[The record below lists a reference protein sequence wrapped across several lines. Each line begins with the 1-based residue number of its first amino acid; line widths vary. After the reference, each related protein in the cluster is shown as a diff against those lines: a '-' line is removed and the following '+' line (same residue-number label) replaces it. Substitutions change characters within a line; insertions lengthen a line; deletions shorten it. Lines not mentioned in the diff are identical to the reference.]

1 MPGSNSMLVVAID
14 DSVGA
19 LGLPAYGPIDEPREP
34 TSVQVVNV
42 PDGVQRTKIYIHG
55 DAERAAGFDIPLFR
69 SGTVDLAR
77 DEQPCV
83 LALRNGD
90 VCACV
95 LHLWHAADAQL
106 MCGLVVAAND
116 EESAAYARKC
126 RAEKRRNI

>member
-1 MPGSNSMLVVAID
+1 MAVADSMLVVAID

-42 PDGVQRTKIYIHG
+42 PDGVKRTKIYIHG

-69 SGTVDLAR
+69 SGTVDLAQ
-77 DEQPCV
+77 DVQPCQLV
-83 LALRNGD
+83 TRNGD
-90 VCACV
+90 MLACA
-95 LHLWHAADAQL
+95 LYLWRAADEQL
-106 MCGLVVAAND
+106 MCGFVIADND
-116 EESAAYARKC
+116 EESAAYAREC